1 MQFVNSNQNLVS
13 FDDNFIDG
21 FFDCSFMNDVT
32 SSNFSLVHSSSA
44 EIDFSQVGSVLQEQE
59 SQKLCPKQS
68 YSIDIDFSQAGSAAE
83 EPEFERG
90 PLRKRGRTNACSK
103 PKTKACRERERR
115 EKLNESFI
123 GLSSILEPGR
133 AAKTDKLAILNDA
146 IRVVTQL
153 RTEAEEYK
161 EEQRKLQEEIECLK
175 AEKNEL
181 REEKLALKSEKV
193 KMEQQLKAMPMP
205 TPTPGM
211 VPSYPAAAYHGAA
224 NKMSLYPSYGMY
236 PMWHYL
242 PPSIRDTSRDHE
254 LRPPAA

>member
-1 MQFVNSNQNLVS
+1 M
-13 FDDNFIDG
+13 DE
-21 FFDCSFMNDVT
+21 FFDCSFINDVT
-32 SSNFSLVHSSSA
+32 SPDFSLVHSSSA
-44 EIDFSQVGSVLQEQE
+44 EIDFSQVVGVGNEQE
-59 SQKLCPKQS
+59 SRTIFPKQS
-68 YSIDIDFSQAGSAAE
+68 YSIEIDFSQAGSAAD

-90 PLRKRGRTNACSK
+90 FLRKRVRTDEYSK

-115 EKLNESFI
+115 EKLNESFL

-133 AAKTDKLAILNDA
+133 AVKTDKLAILNDA
-146 IRVVTQL
+146 IKVVTQL

-161 EEQRKLQEEIECLK
+161 EEQRKLQEEIESLK

-181 REEKLALKSEKV
+181 REEKLALKLEKV
-193 KMEQQLKAMPMP
+193 KMEEQLKAMPA
-205 TPTPGM
+205 PTPGL
-211 VPSYPAAAYHGAA
+211 VPSYPAAYHGGV
-224 NKMSLYPSYGMY
+224 NKMSMYPGYGMY

>member
-90 PLRKRGRTNACSK
+90 PLRK
-103 PKTKACRERERR
+103 
-115 EKLNESFI
+115 SFI